1 MTPKEQAKELVEN
14 FGDLIHTNDEYYS
27 QKEMIKKHNEDS
39 KECAYLA
46 VNYIILVG
54 YLWDES
60 EYTDSYYQR
69 SLYWNK
75 VKEEIEKL

>member
-1 MTPKEQAKELVEN
+1 MTPEKKALELVGELAFYTKDIDFN
-14 FGDLIHTNDEYYS
+14 LAKKFALIS
-27 QKEMIKKHNEDS
+27 
-39 KECAYLA
+39 
-46 VNYIILVG
+46 VG